1 MSKKIGLYGGTF
13 DPIHFG
19 HLNLAVDIKERR
31 GLDEVWLIPTG
42 INPFKVGE
50 VTASPKH
57 RLRMTELAAAPFD
70 DLHVLDVE
78 IKREGTSYAID
89 TLLELIPKYLDHE
102 FAIIIGEDAAD
113 GFFSWKNVHQ
123 VIDLVPIYVGRRQT
137 GDLFETISGDRA
149 VLNALREGMT
159 PTRII
164 EISSTEIRDRIK
176 KRFECS
182 HLMPLDVIDYINKN
196 LLYS

>member
-42 INPFKVGE
+42 INPFKIGE
-50 VTASPKH
+50 VNASSEH

-89 TLLELIPKYLDHE
+89 TLQELIPQYIDYE
-102 FAIIIGEDAAD
+102 FFIIIGEDAAD
-113 GFFSWKNVHQ
+113 GFFKWKNVHQ
-123 VIDLVPIYVGRRQT
+123 VIDLVPIYVGRRHT
-137 GDLFETISGDRA
+137 DDPFATVSGDQM
-149 VLNALREGMT
+149 VMSALREGYT
-159 PTRII
+159 ETRII

-176 KRFECS
+176 KGLECS
-182 HLMPLDVIDYINKN
+182 QLMPLDVIDYINKN